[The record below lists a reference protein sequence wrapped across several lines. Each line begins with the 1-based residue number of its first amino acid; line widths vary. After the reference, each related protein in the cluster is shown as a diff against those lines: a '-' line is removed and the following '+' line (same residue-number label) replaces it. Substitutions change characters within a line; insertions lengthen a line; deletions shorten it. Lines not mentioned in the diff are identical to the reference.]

1 MECFLL
7 YSGGPLS
14 SKVPYCK
21 TLKPIES
28 GVHKPVIMDLMLKEK
43 MDKVKVV
50 SLFAGAGGLDLG
62 FSQTTGYQ
70 IALSLDFS
78 SDCTSTLKA
87 NSHYF
92 GTSHRAFTA
101 DISDPQTLNLVRAT
115 VPPSTESAVLIGG
128 PPCQSFSVL
137 GKRRGTED
145 KRGSLIYSY
154 LECLQALRP
163 DGFLF
168 ENVPGLQTIESGRPL
183 QWLIKEFQA
192 LGYFIWS
199 GVLCAADFGDATV
212 RERLIILG
220 SKVRRPTPPMP
231 THERLVKQPSLEM
244 FAPKM
249 PWRTSFDAIGDLM
262 SRDSSLNAHSAVNH
276 KPEVVERFSRLSPG
290 ERDEARR
297 RNRLMADQPSYTLFA
312 GGIIGKLQART
323 HIHPKLPRELTPREC
338 ARIHSFPDDYYFCGR
353 HDSQLVQVAN
363 SVPVSLARSLAITL
377 EEAIRK

>member
-1 MECFLL
+1 
-7 YSGGPLS
+7 
-14 SKVPYCK
+14 
-21 TLKPIES
+21 
-28 GVHKPVIMDLMLKEK
+28 MDLMLIDK

-62 FSQTTGYQ
+62 FSQTSRYQ
-70 IALSLDFS
+70 IALSLDFN
-78 SDCTSTLKA
+78 SDCTSTLQS
-87 NSHYF
+87 NSNYF
-92 GTSHRAFTA
+92 GTLHKAFTA
-101 DISDPQTLNLVRAT
+101 DISDPETLALICSVVRPDNEP
-115 VPPSTESAVLIGG
+115 VVLIGG

-154 LECLQALRP
+154 LECLRALRP

-183 QWLIKEFQA
+183 QWLIQEFQS

-212 RERLIILG
+212 RERFIILG
-220 SKVRRPTPPMP
+220 SKVRPPTPPIP
-231 THERLVKQPSLEM
+231 THERIMKQPSLEM
-244 FAPKM
+244 FASKM
-249 PWRTSFDAIGDLM
+249 PWRTSFEAIGDLV
-262 SRDSSLNAHSAVNH
+262 SQDSSLNAHSVVNH
-276 KPEVVERFSRLSPG
+276 KAEVVERFSRLSPG
-290 ERDEARR
+290 ERDDARR
-297 RNRLMADQPSYTLFA
+297 RNRLMADQPSFTLFA

-323 HIHPKLPRELTPREC
+323 HIHPILPRELTPREC
-338 ARIHSFPDDYYFCGR
+338 ARLHSFPDDYLFCGR

-377 EEAIRK
+377 AEAIRK